1 MTNPNWIRER
11 TTGDNSFMSVQS
23 FQQVKMARKLVLA
36 CAASQLDYCF
46 GANVMRS
53 IVARSRNRYELLL
66 MHARTI

>member
-1 MTNPNWIRER
+1 
-11 TTGDNSFMSVQS
+11 MSVQS